1 MYRELSMET
10 VTVDGVQDRMA
21 VRVYDPKLH
30 DYHISVLTDSCNTSD
45 TGVITKMLHTCWCF
59 QHLSLL

>member
-45 TGVITKMLHTCWCF
+45 TGVITKM
-59 QHLSLL
+59 